1 MFDKIV
7 KWCKIAVL
15 SIWGVV
21 LAASIYSAATG
32 GTPWQTDW
40 VDIICREGTIVSL
53 ALAEIF
59 RDNTYLF

>member
-1 MFDKIV
+1 MFDKIA
-7 KWCKIAVL
+7 KWLKVGVL

-21 LAASIYSAATG
+21 LAASIYGAATG
-32 GTPWQTDW
+32 STPWQMDW

-53 ALAEIF
+53 ALAEVL

>member
-21 LAASIYSAATG
+21 LAASIYGAATG
-32 GTPWQTDW
+32 GTPWQMGW

-53 ALAEIF
+53 ALAEVL